1 MNSVSLYA
9 NSINE
14 CMKGAQF
21 RYFKALLFCSYNEI
35 NVAINKFVKS
45 GNINVKSKMAA
56 WIINPGDVFLFQGS
70 IGLYEVVTLF

>member
-56 WIINPGDVFLFQGS
+56 
-70 IGLYEVVTLF
+70 